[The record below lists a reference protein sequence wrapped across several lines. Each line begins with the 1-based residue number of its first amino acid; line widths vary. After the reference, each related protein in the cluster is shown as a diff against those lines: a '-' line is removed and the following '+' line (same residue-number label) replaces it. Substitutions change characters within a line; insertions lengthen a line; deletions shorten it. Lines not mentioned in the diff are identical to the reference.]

1 LLLRLVPLAAL
12 SLAAQTHSQ
21 VGWYVY
27 NGDHAV
33 SGRWGI
39 HFDIQ
44 PRFTNMAARWRQL
57 LVRPGVNFQLTPN
70 LTVMAGYAFR
80 NDWFEDGA
88 GGYQLNEQRLHQQIR
103 YVRPVGPVRLQQR
116 GWIEERWLQQRGAPG
131 RLYFTRFRYMLHTTV
146 PLRGPAYLA
155 ASAEPFWRV
164 PARGSRLEQHRTYLA
179 AGRRFAGDF
188 RFEAGYQHQWLFLPS
203 GNRHVHV
210 VVLTLFSGR
219 AFSH

>member
-1 LLLRLVPLAAL
+1 MPLAAL

-33 SGRWGI
+33 SGRWGV
-39 HFDIQ
+39 HLDVQ
-44 PRFTNMAARWRQL
+44 PRLTNMAQRWRQL
-57 LVRPGVNFQLTPN
+57 LVRPGITCQVTPN

-80 NDWFEDGA
+80 NDWFDDA
-88 GGYQLNEQRLHQQIR
+88 GGYQLNEQRLHQQFR
-103 YVRPVGPVRLQQR
+103 YVRQAGSLRLQQR

-131 RLYFTRFRYMLHTTV
+131 RLYFTRLRYMLHATV
-146 PLRGPAYLA
+146 PLSGPAYFV
-155 ASAEPFWRV
+155 ASGEPFWRV

-179 AGRRFAGDF
+179 VGRPIAKDL

-203 GNRHVHV
+203 GNGHAHVA
-210 VVLTLFSGR
+210 VLTVFSSR
-219 AFSH
+219 ALSR